1 MLESPNLP
9 DAKIREC
16 LRATYGLTCAS
27 LDFLPIGYDASAW
40 AYRVTTSDGERYF
53 LKARRGAHGLGGV
66 GVTASR
72 RACDNGS
79 GAAERV
85 FQRSVTHARL
95 YPATFG

>member
-1 MLESPNLP
+1 MLETPNLP
-9 DAKIREC
+9 DAKISDC
-16 LRATYGLTCAS
+16 LCASYGLADAS

-66 GVTASR
+66 TASR